1 MKTILPGGTIGI
13 IGGGQLGRMMALA
26 AREAGFR
33 IAVLDPTKNSPCGQ
47 VADIEIT
54 APYNDEVALEQLA
67 EVSDVITFEFENIDY
82 EGLKRLA
89 EKANVPQGAELVRIT
104 QNRMAEKAEIR
115 ASGAPVAP
123 YIEAP
128 TYKDFVDRVETIGF
142 PCIVKTAFGGYDGKG
157 QVKVDSI
164 DQVEEARPLFE
175 YSQCIAEAFVPFEK
189 EISVIIQRNAAG
201 ETFTLPVAENIHVNH
216 ILHESIVP
224 ARIEQSVHEEARK
237 AAHQIAD
244 HLQLVGTLAVEMFV
258 LDDGAIVI
266 NELAPR
272 PHNSGHYSIEA
283 CNVSQFGQHVRA
295 VCGWPLREPK
305 LWAPSIMVNVLGQH
319 VAPLE
324 QVIGDYP
331 DWSIHLYGKAE
342 AKHDRKMGHVTI
354 MTDSIDETLEQIKQ
368 SNIWN

>member
-1 MKTILPGGTIGI
+1 
-13 IGGGQLGRMMALA
+13 
-26 AREAGFR
+26 
-33 IAVLDPTKNSPCGQ
+33 
-47 VADIEIT
+47 
-54 APYNDEVALEQLA
+54 
-67 EVSDVITFEFENIDY
+67 
-82 EGLKRLA
+82 
-89 EKANVPQGAELVRIT
+89 
-104 QNRMAEKAEIR
+104 
-115 ASGAPVAP
+115 
-123 YIEAP
+123 
-128 TYKDFVDRVETIGF
+128 
-142 PCIVKTAFGGYDGKG
+142 
-157 QVKVDSI
+157 
-164 DQVEEARPLFE
+164 
-175 YSQCIAEAFVPFEK
+175 
-189 EISVIIQRNAAG
+189 
-201 ETFTLPVAENIHVNH
+201 
-216 ILHESIVP
+216 
-224 ARIEQSVHEEARK
+224 
-237 AAHQIAD
+237 
-244 HLQLVGTLAVEMFV
+244 MFV